1 MDTKHFKSKI
11 APFFWVNHE
20 DQFSVCLSTGE
31 YKQELFETR
40 EEEGFEGNGYDWCA
54 LAKAFLKEY
63 IKEKKLDE
71 SDLLKLGFYTRYGG
85 KAVLVI
91 LIGFLIWGQI
101 PSRKK
106 EDKAEPTKL

>member
-20 DQFSVCLSTGE
+20 DQFSVCLV
-31 YKQELFETR
+31 QENTNKNFFETR

-63 IKEKKLDE
+63 MPE
-71 SDLLKLGFYTRYGG
+71 LKATIHHDPEARH
-85 KAVLVI
+85 VLCYATDADA
-91 LIGFLIWGQI
+91 LRD
-101 PSRKK
+101 SY
-106 EDKAEPTKL
+106 